1 LISENDKIKIIKSIE
16 QEKNIENYNKKLK
29 KKLHS
34 WIQKLLLNRE
44 KLDFS
49 EETINNVK
57 TVLEWL
63 ERILKN

>member
-1 LISENDKIKIIKSIE
+1 MISENDKIKIIKSIE